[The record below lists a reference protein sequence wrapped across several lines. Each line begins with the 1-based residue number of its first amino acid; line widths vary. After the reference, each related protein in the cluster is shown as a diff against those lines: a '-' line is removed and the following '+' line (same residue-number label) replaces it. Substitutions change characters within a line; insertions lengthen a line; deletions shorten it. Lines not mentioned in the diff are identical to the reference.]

1 MYGVHDGAR
10 LELGACGQG
19 EEAELTAMSKT
30 QGRID
35 HSRVEWHCIRACQGG
50 KMVSLSDCLEL
61 EVLLSHSEM
70 SDFEQITLAL

>member
-30 QGRID
+30 
-35 HSRVEWHCIRACQGG
+35 
-50 KMVSLSDCLEL
+50 
-61 EVLLSHSEM
+61 
-70 SDFEQITLAL
+70 